1 MKALGLI
8 QADAYHVDMDQ
19 LLENRTLASVPFGGR
34 FRNIDFHISNMTN
47 AGMKNI
53 AILSKQK
60 YRSLMSHVRGG
71 GDWDLDRK
79 QGGLVVLPPFS
90 SMRFSSHLESRIEE
104 LQTNIEFISEAE
116 EPYVVL
122 TGCNYIANLN
132 LSAAIEFHARSGAKA
147 TALYVKNPANKRCD
161 LTTSVL
167 TIGANSIVKDI
178 KTTERMKKPEG
189 DFSVLLGAYI
199 FNKNDFV
206 DLLED
211 SIENGAVSLR
221 QGILAPLVPGGN
233 VAAYEVKERLTFIE
247 DVPAY
252 LKASLALLD
261 QDIRDSLF
269 NSPNGPVITRV
280 NDSAPARY
288 GAEAKVSDSII
299 ADDAVI
305 DGCVEHSVIFRGVHV
320 RKGAVVRNSVIMQ
333 DSVVGKDAQL
343 NYAVLDKRAV
353 INDGRM
359 LSGYITHPFFV
370 GTDSVI

>member
-1 MKALGLI
+1 MKALGII

-34 FRNIDFHISNMTN
+34 FRNIDFHISNMSN

-90 SMRFSSHLESRIEE
+90 SMRFSNHLESRIEE
-104 LQTNIEFISEAE
+104 LQTNIEYISEAE
-116 EPYVVL
+116 EPYIVL

-132 LSAAIEFHARSGAKA
+132 LTAALEYHRNSGAKA
-147 TALYVKNPANKRCD
+147 TALYVKNPVNKRYD
-161 LTTSVL
+161 LTT
-167 TIGANSIVKDI
+167 TEIIFDENKIVKEI
-178 KTTERMKKPEG
+178 KTTEKMKKPEK
-189 DFSVLLGAYI
+189 DINVLLGAYI
-199 FNKNDFV
+199 FNKSDFV

-221 QGILAPLVPGGN
+221 LGILAPLIPGGN
-233 VAAYEVKERLTFIE
+233 VAAYEVTERLTFIE
-247 DVPAY
+247 DVSAY
-252 LKASLALLD
+252 LDANLSLLD
-261 QDIRDSLF
+261 HDIRNALF
-269 NSPNGPVITRV
+269 DSPNGPIITRV

-288 GAEAKVSDSII
+288 GENAKVRNSII
-299 ADDAVI
+299 ADDTMI
-305 DGCVEHSVIFRGVHV
+305 NGIVENSVIFRGVYV
-320 RKGAVVRNSVIMQ
+320 KEGAVIKNSVIMQ
-333 DSVVGKDAQL
+333 DSVVGEDAQL
-343 NYAVLDKRAV
+343 NYAVLDKRV
-353 INDGRM
+353 IINDNRM